1 MSEEKPPS
9 RPFFKRLFNKFFQK
23 TLKPRAQLMQA
34 LEEAE
39 DNLVIDPYSRSVIE
53 GAMQVESLKVRD
65 VMVPRSKMIM
75 IDSEAS
81 TSELLQV
88 MVSSYHS
95 RFPIHNLEQDSI
107 LGILLAKDLLSHF
120 AQDNN
125 DEFNY
130 REYLRDALS
139 VPESKPLGG
148 LLREFQQNKS
158 HMAIVVDEYG
168 EIAGLVTLEDVIEQ
182 IVGEIEDEHDQ
193 EEDNIIDYG
202 DGRYLLQANT
212 PLIEFNE
219 FFETSIK
226 NEDYDTVAG
235 LVISGFTY
243 LPEQM
248 SEITLHGFQFK
259 VLKTDSRRIH
269 LLEVQ
274 RITQAIETPIESSSS
289 R

>member
-9 RPFFKRLFNKFFQK
+9 RPFFQRLFKNFFQQ

-53 GAMQVESLKVRD
+53 GVMQVESLTVRD

-75 IDSEAS
+75 IDSESS
-81 TSELLQV
+81 TSELLQI

-95 RFPIHNLEQDSI
+95 RFPIHNKEQDSI
-107 LGILLAKDLLSHF
+107 LGIVLAKDLLSHF
-120 AQDNN
+120 AQDDN

-139 VPESKPLGG
+139 VPESKPLGA

-158 HMAIVVDEYG
+158 HMAIVMDEYG
-168 EIAGLVTLEDVIEQ
+168 EFAGLVTLEDVIEQ

-274 RITQAIETPIESSSS
+274 RVTQAIETPLESSSP
-289 R
+289 

>member
-9 RPFFKRLFNKFFQK
+9 RPFFQRLFKNFFQQ

-34 LEEAE
+34 LQEAE

-53 GAMQVESLKVRD
+53 GVMQVESLKVRD

-75 IDSEAS
+75 IDSESS

-95 RFPIHNLEQDSI
+95 RFPIHNKEQDSI
-107 LGILLAKDLLSHF
+107 LGIVLAKDLLSHF
-120 AQDNN
+120 AQDDN

-139 VPESKPLGG
+139 VPESKPLGA
-148 LLREFQQNKS
+148 LIREFQQNKS
-158 HMAIVVDEYG
+158 HMSIVVDEYG

-274 RITQAIETPIESSSS
+274 RVTQAIETPLESSSP
-289 R
+289 

>member
-1 MSEEKPPS
+1 
-9 RPFFKRLFNKFFQK
+9 LFDKLFPQ
-23 TLKPRAQLMQA
+23 TLKSRAQLMQA

-39 DNLVIDPYSRSVIE
+39 ENLVIDPYSRSVIE
-53 GAMQVESLKVRD
+53 GALQVESLKVRD
-65 VMVPRSKMIM
+65 VMVPRSKMTM
-75 IDSEAS
+75 INSESS
-81 TSELLQV
+81 TEDLLQI
-88 MVSSYHS
+88 MVSSSHS
-95 RFPIHNLEQDSI
+95 RFPIHNTEQDSI
-107 LGILLAKDLLSHF
+107 LGIVLAKDLLAHF
-120 AQDNN
+120 AQDNK

-139 VPESKPLGG
+139 VPESKPLGV

-158 HMAIVVDEYG
+158 HMAVVLDEYG

-182 IVGEIEDEHDQ
+182 IVGEIEDEHDK

-219 FFETSIK
+219 FFESKIISD
-226 NEDYDTVAG
+226 NYDTVAG
-235 LVISGFTY
+235 LVISGFSY

-248 SEITLHGFQFK
+248 SEISLHGFDFK
-259 VLKTDSRRIH
+259 VLKTDTRRLL

-274 RITQAIETPIESSSS
+274 RQIIDIKSSKEKVSS
-289 R
+289 

>member
-9 RPFFKRLFNKFFQK
+9 RPFFQRLFKNFFQQ
-23 TLKPRAQLMQA
+23 TLKPGAQLMQA
-34 LEEAE
+34 LQEAE

-53 GAMQVESLKVRD
+53 GVMQVESLKVRD
-65 VMVPRSKMIM
+65 VMVPRLKMIM
-75 IDSEAS
+75 IDSESS

-95 RFPIHNLEQDSI
+95 RFPIHNKEQDSI
-107 LGILLAKDLLSHF
+107 LGIVLAKDLLSHF
-120 AQDNN
+120 AQDDN

-139 VPESKPLGG
+139 VPESKPLGA
-148 LLREFQQNKS
+148 LIREFQQNKS
-158 HMAIVVDEYG
+158 HMSIVVDEYG

-269 LLEVQ
+269 LIEVQ
-274 RITQAIETPIESSSS
+274 RVTQAIESPLESSSP
-289 R
+289 

>member
-1 MSEEKPPS
+1 MSDDKPPS
-9 RPFFKRLFNKFFQK
+9 RSFFKLFDKFFPK

-39 DNLVIDPYSRSVIE
+39 ENLVIDPYSRSVIE
-53 GAMQVESLKVRD
+53 GALQVESLKVRD

-75 IDSEAS
+75 IDSEA
-81 TSELLQV
+81 TTKNLLQV
-88 MVSSYHS
+88 MVASSHS
-95 RFPIHNLEQDSI
+95 RFPIHNEEQDSI
-107 LGILLAKDLLSHF
+107 LGVVLAKDLLSHF
-120 AQDNN
+120 AQKQEE
-125 DEFNY
+125 EFNY

-139 VPESKPLGG
+139 VPESKPLGS

-158 HMAIVVDEYG
+158 HMAIVLDEYG

-182 IVGEIEDEHDQ
+182 IVGEIEDEHDK

-212 PLIEFNE
+212 TLTEFNE
-219 FFETSIK
+219 FFNSSIASD
-226 NEDYDTVAG
+226 DYDTVAG
-235 LVISGFTY
+235 LVISGFSY

-248 SEITLHGFQFK
+248 SEISLHGFQFK
-259 VLKTDSRRIH
+259 VLKTDNRRLH

-274 RITQAIETPIESSSS
+274 HKLSDHKAKE
-289 R
+289 

>member
-9 RPFFKRLFNKFFQK
+9 RPFFQRLFKKNFQQ

-53 GAMQVESLKVRD
+53 GVMQVESLKVRD

-75 IDSEAS
+75 IDFESS

-95 RFPIHNLEQDSI
+95 RFPIHNKEQDSI
-107 LGILLAKDLLSHF
+107 LGIVLAKDLLSHF
-120 AQDNN
+120 AQDDN

-139 VPESKPLGG
+139 VPESKPLGA

-158 HMAIVVDEYG
+158 HMAIVMDEYG
-168 EIAGLVTLEDVIEQ
+168 EFAGLVTLEDVIEQ

-274 RITQAIETPIESSSS
+274 RVTQAIETPLESSSP
-289 R
+289 

>member
-1 MSEEKPPS
+1 MSDDKPPS
-9 RPFFKRLFNKFFQK
+9 RSFFKLFDKFFPK

-39 DNLVIDPYSRSVIE
+39 ENLVIDPYSRSVIE
-53 GAMQVESLKVRD
+53 GALQVESLKVRD

-75 IDSEAS
+75 IDSEA
-81 TSELLQV
+81 TTKNLLQV
-88 MVSSYHS
+88 MVASSHS
-95 RFPIHNLEQDSI
+95 RFPIHNEEQDSI
-107 LGILLAKDLLSHF
+107 LGVVLAKDLLSHF
-120 AQDNN
+120 AQNQEE
-125 DEFNY
+125 EFNY

-139 VPESKPLGG
+139 VPESKPLGA

-158 HMAIVVDEYG
+158 HMAIVLDEYG

-182 IVGEIEDEHDQ
+182 IVGEIEDEHDK

-212 PLIEFNE
+212 TLTEFNE
-219 FFETSIK
+219 FFNSSIAS
-226 NEDYDTVAG
+226 DDFDTVAG
-235 LVISGFTY
+235 LVISGFSY

-248 SEITLHGFQFK
+248 SEISLHGFQFK
-259 VLKTDSRRIH
+259 VLKTDNRRLH

-274 RITQAIETPIESSSS
+274 HKLSEHKAKE
-289 R
+289 

>member
-1 MSEEKPPS
+1 MSDDKPPS
-9 RPFFKRLFNKFFQK
+9 RSFFKLYDKFFPK

-39 DNLVIDPYSRSVIE
+39 ENLVIDPYSRSVIE
-53 GAMQVESLKVRD
+53 GALQVESLKVRD

-75 IDSEAS
+75 IDSEA
-81 TSELLQV
+81 TTKNLLQV
-88 MVSSYHS
+88 MVASSHS
-95 RFPIHNLEQDSI
+95 RFPIHNEEQDSI
-107 LGILLAKDLLSHF
+107 LGVVLAKDLLSHF
-120 AQDNN
+120 AQNQEE
-125 DEFNY
+125 EFNY

-139 VPESKPLGG
+139 VPESKPLGA

-158 HMAIVVDEYG
+158 HMAIVLDEYG

-182 IVGEIEDEHDQ
+182 IVGEIEDEHDK

-212 PLIEFNE
+212 TLTEFNE
-219 FFETSIK
+219 FFNSSIASD
-226 NEDYDTVAG
+226 DYDTVAG
-235 LVISGFTY
+235 LVISGFSY

-248 SEITLHGFQFK
+248 SEISLHGFQFK
-259 VLKTDSRRIH
+259 VLKTDNRRLH

-274 RITQAIETPIESSSS
+274 HKLSDHKVKE
-289 R
+289 

>member
-1 MSEEKPPS
+1 MNAEKPPS
-9 RPFFKRLFNKFFQK
+9 WPLFNRLFDKVFPQ

-39 DNLVIDPYSRSVIE
+39 ENLVIDPYSRSVIE
-53 GAMQVESLKVRD
+53 GALQVESLKVRD

-75 IDSEAS
+75 INSESS
-81 TSELLQV
+81 TEDLLQI
-88 MVSSYHS
+88 MVSSSHS
-95 RFPIHNLEQDSI
+95 RFPIHNVEQDSI
-107 LGILLAKDLLSHF
+107 LGIVLAKDLLAHF
-120 AQDNN
+120 AQDNK

-139 VPESKPLGG
+139 VPESKPLGV

-158 HMAIVVDEYG
+158 HMAVVLDEYG

-182 IVGEIEDEHDQ
+182 IVGEIEDEHDK

-212 PLIEFNE
+212 PLVEFNE
-219 FFETSIK
+219 FFESNIISD
-226 NEDYDTVAG
+226 NYDTVAG
-235 LVISGFTY
+235 LVISGFSY

-248 SEITLHGFQFK
+248 SEINLHGFQFK
-259 VLKTDSRRIH
+259 VLKTDTRRLL

-274 RITQAIETPIESSSS
+274 RKIIDTKSSKDKVSS
-289 R
+289 

>member
-1 MSEEKPPS
+1 MSDDKPPS
-9 RPFFKRLFNKFFQK
+9 RSFFKLFDKFFPK

-39 DNLVIDPYSRSVIE
+39 ENLVIDPYSRSLIE
-53 GAMQVESLKVRD
+53 GALQVESLKVRD

-75 IDSEAS
+75 IDSEA
-81 TSELLQV
+81 TTKNLLQV
-88 MVSSYHS
+88 MVASSHS
-95 RFPIHNLEQDSI
+95 RFPIHNEEQDSI
-107 LGILLAKDLLSHF
+107 LGVVLAKDLLSHF
-120 AQDNN
+120 AQNQEE
-125 DEFNY
+125 EFNY

-139 VPESKPLGG
+139 VPESKPLGA

-158 HMAIVVDEYG
+158 HMAIVLDEYG

-182 IVGEIEDEHDQ
+182 IVGEIEDEHDK

-212 PLIEFNE
+212 TLTEFNE
-219 FFETSIK
+219 FFNSSIASD
-226 NEDYDTVAG
+226 DYDTVAG
-235 LVISGFTY
+235 LVISGFSY

-248 SEITLHGFQFK
+248 SEISLHGFQFK
-259 VLKTDSRRIH
+259 VLKTDNRRLH

-274 RITQAIETPIESSSS
+274 HKLSDHKVKE
-289 R
+289 

>member
-1 MSEEKPPS
+1 MNAEKPPS
-9 RPFFKRLFNKFFQK
+9 WPLFNRLFDKVFPQ

-39 DNLVIDPYSRSVIE
+39 ENLVIDPYSRSVIE
-53 GAMQVESLKVRD
+53 GALQVESLKVRD
-65 VMVPRSKMIM
+65 VMVPRSKMTM
-75 IDSEAS
+75 INSESS
-81 TSELLQV
+81 TKDLLQI
-88 MVSSYHS
+88 MVTSSHS
-95 RFPIHNLEQDSI
+95 RFPIHNVEQDSI
-107 LGILLAKDLLSHF
+107 LGIVLAKDLLAHF
-120 AQDNN
+120 AQDNK

-139 VPESKPLGG
+139 VPESKPLGV

-158 HMAIVVDEYG
+158 HMAVVLDEYG

-182 IVGEIEDEHDQ
+182 IVGEIEDEHDK

-212 PLIEFNE
+212 PLVEFNE
-219 FFETSIK
+219 FFESNITSD
-226 NEDYDTVAG
+226 NYDTVAG
-235 LVISGFTY
+235 LVISGFSY

-248 SEITLHGFQFK
+248 SEISLHGFQFK
-259 VLKTDSRRIH
+259 VLKTDTRRLH

-274 RITQAIETPIESSSS
+274 RKIIDIKSSKNKD
-289 R
+289 

>member
-9 RPFFKRLFNKFFQK
+9 RPFFQRLFKKYFQQ
-23 TLKPRAQLMQA
+23 TLKPRAKLMQA

-53 GAMQVESLKVRD
+53 GVMQVESLKVRD

-75 IDSEAS
+75 IDFESS

-95 RFPIHNLEQDSI
+95 RFPIHNKEQDSI
-107 LGILLAKDLLSHF
+107 LGIVLAKDLLSHF
-120 AQDNN
+120 AQDDN

-139 VPESKPLGG
+139 VPESKPLGS

-274 RITQAIETPIESSSS
+274 RVTQAIETPLESSSP
-289 R
+289 

>member
-1 MSEEKPPS
+1 MSSEKPPS
-9 RPFFKRLFNKFFQK
+9 WPLFNRLFDKVFPQ

-39 DNLVIDPYSRSVIE
+39 ENLVIDPYSRSVIE
-53 GAMQVESLKVRD
+53 GALQVESLKVRD
-65 VMVPRSKMIM
+65 VMVPRSKMTM
-75 IDSEAS
+75 INSESS
-81 TSELLQV
+81 TKDLLQI
-88 MVSSYHS
+88 MVTSSHS
-95 RFPIHNLEQDSI
+95 RFPIHNVEQDSI
-107 LGILLAKDLLSHF
+107 LGIVLAKDLLAHF
-120 AQDNN
+120 AQDNK

-130 REYLRDALS
+130 REYLRDALT
-139 VPESKPLGG
+139 VPESKPLGV

-158 HMAIVVDEYG
+158 HMAVVLDEYG

-182 IVGEIEDEHDQ
+182 IVGEIEDEHDK

-219 FFETSIK
+219 FFESNITSD
-226 NEDYDTVAG
+226 NYDTVAG
-235 LVISGFTY
+235 LVISGFSY

-248 SEITLHGFQFK
+248 SEISLHGFQFK
-259 VLKTDSRRIH
+259 VLKTDTRRLH

-274 RITQAIETPIESSSS
+274 RKIIDIKSSKNKD
-289 R
+289 

>member
-1 MSEEKPPS
+1 MSEEKPPR
-9 RPFFKRLFNKFFQK
+9 RPLFQRLFNKFFQQ

-53 GAMQVESLKVRD
+53 GVMQVESLKVRD

-75 IDSEAS
+75 IDSESS

-95 RFPIHNLEQDSI
+95 RFPIHNKEQDSI
-107 LGILLAKDLLSHF
+107 LGIVLAKDLLSHF
-120 AQDNN
+120 AQDDN

-139 VPESKPLGG
+139 VPESKPLGA
-148 LLREFQQNKS
+148 LIREFQQNKS
-158 HMAIVVDEYG
+158 HMSIVVDEYG

-274 RITQAIETPIESSSS
+274 RVTQAIETPLESSSP
-289 R
+289 

>member
-9 RPFFKRLFNKFFQK
+9 RPFFQRLFKNFFQQ

-34 LEEAE
+34 LQEAE
-39 DNLVIDPYSRSVIE
+39 DNLVLDPFSRSVIE
-53 GAMQVESLKVRD
+53 GVMQVESLKVRD

-75 IDSEAS
+75 IDSESS

-95 RFPIHNLEQDSI
+95 RFPIHNKEQDSI
-107 LGILLAKDLLSHF
+107 LGIVLAKDLLSHF
-120 AQDNN
+120 AQDDN

-139 VPESKPLGG
+139 VPESKPLGS

-274 RITQAIETPIESSSS
+274 RVTQAIETPLESSSP
-289 R
+289 

>member
-1 MSEEKPPS
+1 MSSEKPPS
-9 RPFFKRLFNKFFQK
+9 WPIFNRLFDKLFPQ
-23 TLKPRAQLMQA
+23 TLKSRAQLMQA

-39 DNLVIDPYSRSVIE
+39 ENLVIDPYSRSVIE
-53 GAMQVESLKVRD
+53 GALQVESLKVRD
-65 VMVPRSKMIM
+65 VMVPRSKMTM
-75 IDSEAS
+75 INSESS
-81 TSELLQV
+81 TEDLLQI
-88 MVSSYHS
+88 MVSSSHS
-95 RFPIHNLEQDSI
+95 RFPIHNTEQDSI
-107 LGILLAKDLLSHF
+107 LGIVLAKDLLAHF
-120 AQDNN
+120 AQDNK

-139 VPESKPLGG
+139 VPESKPLGV

-158 HMAIVVDEYG
+158 HMAVVLDEYG

-182 IVGEIEDEHDQ
+182 IVGEIEDEHDK

-219 FFETSIK
+219 FFESKIISD
-226 NEDYDTVAG
+226 NYDTVAG
-235 LVISGFTY
+235 LVISGFSY

-248 SEITLHGFQFK
+248 SEISLHGFDFK
-259 VLKTDSRRIH
+259 VLKTDTRRLL

-274 RITQAIETPIESSSS
+274 RKIIDIKSSKDKVSS
-289 R
+289 

>member
-1 MSEEKPPS
+1 MSDDKPPS
-9 RPFFKRLFNKFFQK
+9 RSFFKLFDKFFPK

-39 DNLVIDPYSRSVIE
+39 ENLVIDPYSRSVIE
-53 GAMQVESLKVRD
+53 GALQVESLKVRD

-75 IDSEAS
+75 IDSEA
-81 TSELLQV
+81 TTKNLLQV
-88 MVSSYHS
+88 MVASSHS
-95 RFPIHNLEQDSI
+95 RFPIHNEEQDSI
-107 LGILLAKDLLSHF
+107 LGVVLAKDLLSHF
-120 AQDNN
+120 AQSQEE
-125 DEFNY
+125 EFNY

-139 VPESKPLGG
+139 VPESKPLGA

-158 HMAIVVDEYG
+158 HMAIVLDEYG

-182 IVGEIEDEHDQ
+182 IVGEIEDEHDK

-212 PLIEFNE
+212 TLTEFNE
-219 FFETSIK
+219 FFNSSIASD
-226 NEDYDTVAG
+226 DYDTVAG
-235 LVISGFTY
+235 LVISGFSY

-248 SEITLHGFQFK
+248 SEISLHGFQFK
-259 VLKTDSRRIH
+259 VLKTDNRRLH

-274 RITQAIETPIESSSS
+274 HNLIDHKVKE
-289 R
+289 

>member
-1 MSEEKPPS
+1 MNAEKPPS
-9 RPFFKRLFNKFFQK
+9 WPLFNRLFDKVFPQ

-39 DNLVIDPYSRSVIE
+39 ENLVIDPYSRSVIE
-53 GAMQVESLKVRD
+53 GALQVESLKVRD
-65 VMVPRSKMIM
+65 VMVPRSKMTM
-75 IDSEAS
+75 INSESS
-81 TSELLQV
+81 TEDLLQI
-88 MVSSYHS
+88 MVSSSHS
-95 RFPIHNLEQDSI
+95 RFPIHNVEQDSI
-107 LGILLAKDLLSHF
+107 LGIVLAKDLLAHF
-120 AQDNN
+120 AQDNK

-139 VPESKPLGG
+139 VPESKPLGV

-158 HMAIVVDEYG
+158 HMAVVLDEYG

-182 IVGEIEDEHDQ
+182 IVGEIEDEHDK

-212 PLIEFNE
+212 PLVEFNE
-219 FFETSIK
+219 FFESNITSD
-226 NEDYDTVAG
+226 NYDTVAG
-235 LVISGFTY
+235 LVISGFSY

-248 SEITLHGFQFK
+248 SEISLHGFQFK
-259 VLKTDSRRIH
+259 VLKTDTRRLH

-274 RITQAIETPIESSSS
+274 RKIINIKSSKNKD
-289 R
+289 

>member
-1 MSEEKPPS
+1 MKEEKPPS
-9 RPFFKRLFNKFFQK
+9 RPFFQKLFNKFFQQN
-23 TLKPRAQLMQA
+23 LKPRAQLMQA

-39 DNLVIDPYSRSVIE
+39 ENLVIDPYSRSVIE
-53 GAMQVESLKVRD
+53 GAMQIESLKVRD

-81 TSELLQV
+81 TRELLQV
-88 MVSSYHS
+88 MVNSSHS
-95 RFPIHNLEQDSI
+95 RFPIHNHEQDSI
-107 LGILLAKDLLSHF
+107 LGIILAKDLLSHF
-120 AQDNN
+120 AQDDN

-168 EIAGLVTLEDVIEQ
+168 EIAGLLTIEDVIEQ
-182 IVGEIEDEHDQ
+182 IVGEIEDEHDK

-202 DGRYLLQANT
+202 EGRYLLQANT
-212 PLIEFNE
+212 TLIEFNE
-219 FFETSIK
+219 FFETSIT
-226 NEDYDTVAG
+226 NEHYDTVAG

-274 RITQAIETPIESSSS
+274 PITQAIETPIES
-289 R
+289 

>member
-1 MSEEKPPS
+1 MSSEKPPS
-9 RPFFKRLFNKFFQK
+9 WPLFNRLFDKVFPQ

-39 DNLVIDPYSRSVIE
+39 ENLVIDPYSRSVIE
-53 GAMQVESLKVRD
+53 GALQVESLKVRD
-65 VMVPRSKMIM
+65 VMVPRSKMTM
-75 IDSEAS
+75 INSESS
-81 TSELLQV
+81 TKDLLQI
-88 MVSSYHS
+88 MVTSSHS
-95 RFPIHNLEQDSI
+95 RFPIHNVEQDSI
-107 LGILLAKDLLSHF
+107 LGIVLAKDLLAHF
-120 AQDNN
+120 AQDNK

-139 VPESKPLGG
+139 VPESKPLGV

-158 HMAIVVDEYG
+158 HMAVVLDEYG

-182 IVGEIEDEHDQ
+182 IVGEIEDEHDK

-212 PLIEFNE
+212 PLVEFNE
-219 FFETSIK
+219 FFESNITSD
-226 NEDYDTVAG
+226 NYDTVAG
-235 LVISGFTY
+235 LVISGFSY

-248 SEITLHGFQFK
+248 SEISLHGFDFK
-259 VLKTDSRRIH
+259 VLKTDTRRLL

-274 RITQAIETPIESSSS
+274 RQIIEIKSSKDKVSS
-289 R
+289 

>member
-1 MSEEKPPS
+1 MSDDKPPS
-9 RPFFKRLFNKFFQK
+9 RSFFKLFDKFFPK

-39 DNLVIDPYSRSVIE
+39 ENLVIDPYSRSVIE
-53 GAMQVESLKVRD
+53 GALQVESLKVRD

-75 IDSEAS
+75 IDSEA
-81 TSELLQV
+81 TTKNLLQV
-88 MVSSYHS
+88 MVASSHS
-95 RFPIHNLEQDSI
+95 RFPIHNEEQDSI
-107 LGILLAKDLLSHF
+107 LGVVLAKDLLSHF
-120 AQDNN
+120 AQNQEE
-125 DEFNY
+125 EFNY

-139 VPESKPLGG
+139 VPESKPLGA

-158 HMAIVVDEYG
+158 HMAIVLDEYG

-182 IVGEIEDEHDQ
+182 IVGEIEDEHDK

-212 PLIEFNE
+212 TLTEFNE
-219 FFETSIK
+219 FFNSSIASD
-226 NEDYDTVAG
+226 DYDTVAG
-235 LVISGFTY
+235 LVISGFSY

-248 SEITLHGFQFK
+248 SEISLHGFQFK
-259 VLKTDSRRIH
+259 VLKTDNRRLH

-274 RITQAIETPIESSSS
+274 HNLIDHKVKE
-289 R
+289 

>member
-9 RPFFKRLFNKFFQK
+9 RPFFQRLFKKFFQQ

-53 GAMQVESLKVRD
+53 GVMQVESLKVRD

-75 IDSEAS
+75 IDFESS

-95 RFPIHNLEQDSI
+95 RFPIHNKEQDSI
-107 LGILLAKDLLSHF
+107 LGIVLAKDLLSHF
-120 AQDNN
+120 AQDDN

-139 VPESKPLGG
+139 VPESKPLGA
-148 LLREFQQNKS
+148 LIREFQQNKS
-158 HMAIVVDEYG
+158 HMSIVVDEYG

-274 RITQAIETPIESSSS
+274 RVTQAIETPLESSSP
-289 R
+289 

>member
-9 RPFFKRLFNKFFQK
+9 RPFFQRLFKKFFQQ

-34 LEEAE
+34 LQEAE
-39 DNLVIDPYSRSVIE
+39 DNLVLDPFSRSVIE
-53 GAMQVESLKVRD
+53 GVMQVESLKVRD

-75 IDSEAS
+75 IDFESS

-95 RFPIHNLEQDSI
+95 RFPIHNKEQDSI
-107 LGILLAKDLLSHF
+107 LGIVLAKDLLSHF
-120 AQDNN
+120 AQDDN

-139 VPESKPLGG
+139 VPESKPLGS

-274 RITQAIETPIESSSS
+274 RVTQAIETPLESSSP
-289 R
+289 